1 MRRWVLVPCV
11 INKNIPAE
19 IIKTFGDDM
28 ITKIK
33 RLSESLITNYANER
47 QVRLTYAEIENNVKE
62 FISEYDEEDE
72 VYLLLGG
79 GILQCVFAKSVLD
92 KHGIKYKMLVF
103 EKKIGRYAVID
114 YDEGNGEITVS

>member
-19 IIKTFGDDM
+19 IIKTFGDDK

-47 QVRLTYAEIENNVKE
+47 QVRMAYAEIENNVKE

-72 VYLLLGG
+72 VFLLLGG
-79 GILQCVFAKSVLD
+79 GI
-92 KHGIKYKMLVF
+92 
-103 EKKIGRYAVID
+103 
-114 YDEGNGEITVS
+114 